1 MTATTRTLVERYV
14 LAPDAIE
21 ALSLSRVR
29 ASVGDLGLPPA
40 DTAIVERMVYAAG
53 DMALASNIRVHPQ
66 AVAAGAAAL
75 RAGCAV
81 VADVNMVTVAVNQTA
96 LSAFGCPLECG
107 IADQTVAAEAKASG
121 LPRAVIAMRRLAPAL
136 DGGIAVIGNAPT
148 ALLALLD
155 LIDEG
160 TMRPALIIGTPVGF
174 VAAAESKDELMARD
188 VPYVTIAGTRGG
200 SAVAAAA
207 MNALLRLAAEA

>member
-1 MTATTRTLVERYV
+1 MTAATGTLVERYV

-21 ALSLSRVR
+21 TLSLSRVR
-29 ASVGDLGLPPA
+29 AAVGDLGLSTS

-53 DMALASNIRVHPQ
+53 DVALAALIRVHPQ
-66 AVAAGAAAL
+66 AVAAGCRAL

-81 VADVNMVTVAVNQTA
+81 VADVNMVTVALNRAGLTG
-96 LSAFGCPLECG
+96 FGCALECA
-107 IADQTVAAEAKASG
+107 IADSDVAAQARAQG
-121 LPRAVIAMRRLAPAL
+121 LPRAVLAMRKLAPQL
-136 DGGIAVIGNAPT
+136 QDGIAVIGNAPT

-155 LIDEG
+155 LVDQG
-160 TMRPALIIGTPVGF
+160 DVRPALIIGTPVGF

-188 VPYVTIAGTRGG
+188 IPYVSIAGTRGG